1 MKDSIKRE
9 QRQAGLHFAER
20 ENQRSLAGGKSNSRA
35 TLKKKIFLILA
46 LLCAVAQGTWADD
59 GWSSASS
66 YEASDEPTHYDTYGG
81 RSDVHVIKTAA
92 NYLYVMD
99 KPAYYC
105 NKNIYLDIN
114 VDVSSKTWINLD
126 NILGVHR
133 YLESGGSGY
142 RGTFYGN
149 GHTIRINL
157 DYESYS
163 SYKGPFGV
171 IDKGGKVQDLNVEGT
186 IYLKKMD
193 DGNGTDLVGGI
204 CGENNGTIENCSVS
218 ASVSSEENYLGGIT
232 GRNKGTISNCRVSGN
247 VSSDS
252 RLVGG
257 IAGENNG
264 TISNCWVSGNVS
276 SDWKDSGVAATA
288 KVGGIAGENNGT
300 IEYCCM
306 TGNVTNNDADVGGL
320 VGDNDHSGATVRHC
334 TFYGTRNS
342 THDQASIYVGDSG
355 TEEYLFGIFSLDE
368 YNAASGKDMYR
379 HAIRYTYAVNV
390 TTVGPG
396 TIRTWAADEYDVT
409 RTYPNATF
417 SLNVTS
423 GTMARYTLTDA
434 DGNNIDLQ
442 GHANDWSSFWFVM
455 PKKNVTATVYF
466 YADWPTQGA
475 GTAESPY
482 IIGSADDWNKFAN
495 NVSCGRPYS
504 GSHVKLT
511 ADISVTTMAGGTFS
525 GTFDGDG
532 HTITANISGTGSMA
546 LFNRLNGGTI
556 KNLTVAG
563 GISGGQHTAA
573 LLVSLGN
580 DGTNLV
586 ENCVITANVNC
597 SESHM
602 GGFLAHGNESNITF
616 RGCVFKGKMTGGS
629 TAKGVFYGWGSN
641 SASGTRS
648 ITDCLYIMADGQDTD
663 GLDLAI
669 TESNG
674 TFAVTNCYKTASA
687 GSQGTQVYS
696 ISGGTGVSV
705 ANAGVAGS
713 TYNVSGL
720 TFCNI
725 GLQCGD
731 VAYAANGNTVSLTI
745 GSKSGYTTSG
755 YTASAGT
762 LSGTGNPY
770 TLTMPGSNV
779 TISASECS
787 ANALTPDGSGNY
799 LINSVDD
806 WNTFCAQIER
816 GTNTF
821 SGKTVKLT
829 DDISVE
835 TMAGV
840 WSDTQSE
847 RRVFSGTFDGD
858 GHTLTINVGNQSR
871 FAAPFKCVSGATIK
885 KLRTAGTIN
894 GGNNS
899 DGKLLAGLVGV
910 SFGNNT
916 ITGCRSHVTLTTN
929 FGEDAAMAGFVA
941 GTKGGSLTISGCVF
955 DGEMK
960 GSSNTHCAGIAGFEY
975 AATTTT
981 ISNTLFAPTTLT
993 VSTTDDGNTKTF
1005 SRDPQATDFPNCYY
1019 TQVLGAA
1026 QGSEA
1031 IYSASAP
1038 SALGSLVQD
1047 YGVVKAYDNGL
1058 FFDGKYYFAPST
1070 SAGTGTEGDPYIISN
1085 ADQWETFVYDVN
1097 TNGNNYNGKYILLAA
1112 DLSVTTMM
1120 GTSETNSFQGTF
1132 LGNNHTLTFTKGT
1145 SGSAFNEEYCAP
1157 FRYTNG
1163 ATIKDLKTA
1172 GDIYTSNKFA
1182 TGLIGHSYGTTT
1194 ITNCHVSTNI
1204 YSSTVTG
1211 YNNHDGTH
1219 GAFVAMPDGTLNI
1232 EGCAYTGR
1240 LLTNNGTTNCGGFVA
1255 WHNANT
1261 ITVAN
1266 SLYAPNSSIPTGWS
1280 AITSGATFVRGNN
1293 EIITN
1298 CYYTETLGDAQGTK
1312 AYTLATAPAN
1322 LGSLEQDY
1330 GMLKAYQNGILYDGL
1345 YYAVLNLSGAGTE
1358 ADPYIIGTAD
1368 QWNDFA
1374 NYVTNGYKFSGKF
1387 VKLTDNI
1394 NVSTM
1399 AGGSEDYSFQG
1410 TFDGDGHTLTV
1421 SYNTSAESTAP
1432 FRFARNA
1439 IINNLHVDGTI
1450 ATSAKFAGGI
1460 VGRSSGTLN
1469 ITNCRSSVAINSSV
1483 GGDGTHGGIVA
1494 RIAGGGNT
1502 IIIDGCVFD
1511 GSFATTNG
1519 TINCGGFVGWP
1530 VTDRPVIKNSL
1541 MKPSSVAAGM
1551 LNNTFAR
1558 WYYEPTITNCYFVT
1572 TANLPTNQGAQAV
1585 AYATAPANLGSLVP
1599 GYSMMTI
1606 YENGILYDGTYYMAP
1621 AISLADNADNS
1632 STISS
1637 NNGKVFDVTLADR
1650 TLYKNGN
1657 WNTLCL
1663 PFDVTLAGSPLAG
1676 ATARPLSAGSIDG
1689 STLNLT
1695 FGVAVDE
1702 LVAGTP
1708 YIIKWPAAVSFT
1720 CTATSGTG
1728 TGDGGYDK
1736 LVDGNTN
1743 TKWCQNNGPWTCE
1756 FNTSVPVGVTGY
1768 TLTTGGDTYTY
1779 QDRNPLKWTLEAKV
1793 TSSDEWTVI
1802 DIRDVTANSGDAL
1815 PVTNTTESQVY
1826 AIASERWGTYQYF
1839 RFTVSQ
1845 SGGSLMQLSE
1855 LTLQQDS
1862 DIVNPV
1868 FNYVTIDETNRSYDN
1883 GASGDQQVRFL
1894 GMYNSTTFTASDQN
1908 SFLLIDGNNTVYYPE
1923 VDASIGAQRAY
1934 FKIGADDPAPASQ
1947 LSVFNLIFI
1956 GESAGVISRIVEGY
1970 GDEDGKWAFI
1980 ASPVNSDIAPAA
1992 VTNLIGTYDSG
2003 TGLYDYD
2010 LFRLNPGESQWENY
2024 VTHTGDFNIV
2034 NGNGYL
2040 YATQTTKNLVFSGIF
2055 NTENSKTVALSDGF
2069 NLVGNPFGVDAYVS
2083 KPFYQ
2088 MNDTGTDIEP
2098 IDNYDTYTPVTI
2110 PPCTGI
2116 VVRASGADEV
2126 TFSTSAPQQQSS
2138 GNNGNIQM
2146 TLTKAGVRSDAF
2158 QDKAIVS
2165 FNEGSQIEKFVFNE
2179 RHAKLYIPQYGEDY
2193 AIAFSDMNGEVPL
2206 NFKTKETGRYTIGF
2220 NFENVKGVRIQLI
2233 DKIED
2238 NIIDLN
2244 ANDSY
2249 TFMGSSADSD
2259 DRFTLVF
2266 TQVEIDGIFAY
2277 QSGNDIIVSGNGEL
2291 QVFDVMGRMVMTQH
2305 INGVETVEKPE
2316 QTGVYIFRLN
2326 GKSQKI
2332 VVR

>member
-1 MKDSIKRE
+1 MKK
-9 QRQAGLHFAER
+9 
-20 ENQRSLAGGKSNSRA
+20 
-35 TLKKKIFLILA
+35 TLLLIA
-46 LLCAVAQGTWADD
+46 LLCAFAQGARSQNFDVWDGVTTTQPGYVINDRWHITYQINTAAEMAWLMNKYDSGISVYIPQDDRWKWCPPWHENIDINADLD
-59 GWSSASS
+59 M
-66 YEASDEPTHYDTYGG
+66 
-81 RSDVHVIKTAA
+81 TAA
-92 NYLYVMD
+92 N
-99 KPAYYC
+99 
-105 NKNIYLDIN
+105 
-114 VDVSSKTWINLD
+114 WIPLTGD
-126 NILGVHR
+126 R
-133 YLESGGSGY
+133 GSNSEH
-142 RGTFYGN
+142 YGN
-149 GHTIRINL
+149 SGSLRYNVTLNGKGHTIKI
-157 DYESYS
+157 
-163 SYKGPFGV
+163 K
-171 IDKGGKVQDLNVEGT
+171 ID
-186 IYLKKMD
+186 
-193 DGNGTDLVGGI
+193 NGTSSDNGQGLFYGIGENAKVKNLHVDCYIKVGNARKVGGI
-204 CGENNGTIENCSVS
+204 CGENKGTIENCWVSGHVESSHYSVYD
-218 ASVSSEENYLGGIT
+218 ADLGGIAGLNESGGKIKYCCVTADIKNT
-232 GRNKGTISNCRVSGN
+232 GDNSG
-247 VSSDS
+247 
-252 RLVGG
+252 VGG
-257 IAGENNG
+257 IAGSNDG
-264 TISNCWVSGNVS
+264 TIQHV
-276 SDWKDSGVAATA
+276 
-288 KVGGIAGENNGT
+288 
-300 IEYCCM
+300 
-306 TGNVTNNDADVGGL
+306 
-320 VGDNDHSGATVRHC
+320 
-334 TFYGTRNS
+334 TFYGTVSVN
-342 THDQASIYVGDSG
+342 HAQDNKWVGDQDATLENNYDSFNQG
-355 TEEYLFGIFSLDE
+355 EYDD
-368 YNAASGKDMYR
+368 ASGKDLYR
-379 HAIRYTYAVNV
+379 YAIKYPYAINI

-396 TIRTWAADEYDVT
+396 TYRADIGSETNVPGCYPDGTVT
-409 RTYPNATF
+409 LTN
-417 SLNVTS
+417 TS
-423 GTMARYTLTDA
+423 GRSLHSISIKDA
-434 DGNNIDLQ
+434 DGNDISHSGDMNTSL
-442 GHANDWSSFWFVM
+442 NFTM
-455 PKKNVTATVYF
+455 PHKDVNVTAVF
-466 YADWPTQGA
+466 SSNWPGCTT
-475 GTAESPY
+475 GTGESGDPY
-482 IIGSADDWNKFAN
+482 IINSASDWNEFAQSVYLGN
-495 NVSCGRPYS
+495 THS
-504 GSHVKLT
+504 GKYVKLT
-511 ADISVTTMAGGTFS
+511 NNISVTTMAGGYQS
-525 GTFDGDG
+525 D
-532 HTITANISGTGSMA
+532 
-546 LFNRLNGGTI
+546 
-556 KNLTVAG
+556 
-563 GISGGQHTAA
+563 
-573 LLVSLGN
+573 
-580 DGTNLV
+580 
-586 ENCVITANVNC
+586 
-597 SESHM
+597 ES
-602 GGFLAHGNESNITF
+602 
-616 RGCVFKGKMTGGS
+616 
-629 TAKGVFYGWGSN
+629 
-641 SASGTRS
+641 
-648 ITDCLYIMADGQDTD
+648 
-663 GLDLAI
+663 
-669 TESNG
+669 
-674 TFAVTNCYKTASA
+674 
-687 GSQGTQVYS
+687 
-696 ISGGTGVSV
+696 
-705 ANAGVAGS
+705 
-713 TYNVSGL
+713 
-720 TFCNI
+720 
-725 GLQCGD
+725 
-731 VAYAANGNTVSLTI
+731 
-745 GSKSGYTTSG
+745 YT
-755 YTASAGT
+755 
-762 LSGTGNPY
+762 P
-770 TLTMPGSNV
+770 
-779 TISASECS
+779 
-787 ANALTPDGSGNY
+787 
-799 LINSVDD
+799 
-806 WNTFCAQIER
+806 
-816 GTNTF
+816 
-821 SGKTVKLT
+821 
-829 DDISVE
+829 
-835 TMAGV
+835 
-840 WSDTQSE
+840 
-847 RRVFSGTFDGD
+847 FSGTFDGD

-1970 GDEDGKWAFI
+1970 GDETGNWAFI
-1980 ASPVNSDIAPAA
+1980 ASPVAGSIAPTT
-1992 VTNLIGTYDSG
+1992 VNNLIGTQIQ
-2003 TGLYDYD
+2003 TEPVLYDFD
-2010 LFRLNPGESQWENY
+2010 LYRLNPTSEMWENY
-2024 VTHTGDFNIV
+2024 MNPTHHDGFQIV
-2034 NGNGYL
+2034 NGQGYL
-2040 YATQTTKNLVFSGIF
+2040 FATQEDKTLVFSGIF
-2055 NTENSKTVALSDGF
+2055 NTENEKIIENLPVGF
-2069 NLVGNPFGVDAYVS
+2069 NLVGNPFVVNAYVD
-2083 KPFYQ
+2083 KPYYILN
-2088 MNDTGTDIEP
+2088 NDGSAILTDVQSIA
-2098 IDNYDTYTPVTI
+2098 TPI
-2110 PPCTGI
+2110 PPCHGVI
-2116 VVRASGADEV
+2116 VEVEGSEDV
-2126 TFSTSAPQQQSS
+2126 TFSTEAPAAST
-2138 GNNGNIQM
+2138 GNNGSLQM
-2146 TLTKAGVRSDAF
+2146 TLTKAGARDASTGSATVL
-2158 QDKAIVS
+2158 DKAAVS
-2165 FNEGSQIEKFVFNE
+2165 FDNGIRLGKFYFGE
-2179 RHAKLYIPQYGEDY
+2179 TKASIYIPKDNNDY
-2193 AIAFSDMNGEVPL
+2193 AIAFSDMTGEIPL
-2206 NFKTKETGRYTIGF
+2206 NFKANETGRYTIGF

-2244 ANDSY
+2244 KDVSGNVSTY
-2249 TFMGSSADSD
+2249 TFMGSTIDRS

-2266 TQVEIDGIFAY
+2266 TQVETDGVFAY
-2277 QSGNDIIVSGNGEL
+2277 QSGNDIIVSGDGEL
-2291 QVFDVMGRMVMTQH
+2291 QVFDVMGRMVMSQH
-2305 INGVETVEKPE
+2305 INGVQTVEKPE

-2326 GKSQKI
+2326 GKSQKMI
-2332 VVR
+2332 VR